1 VEGKGWFRLRSKPGW
16 AGVAARYGLAAMA
29 VAVVLG
35 LRLSLHPVLGES
47 SPFLPFVLAVLVAS
61 GLGGWGPG
69 LLATVFSL
77 LAGDYFFLPPM
88 NEFGLSTPYQVTQVG
103 MFAGIGVA
111 ISAINDRMAA
121 AVERYR
127 AVDEARGLSE
137 ERFRLLVEGIED
149 YALLLLD
156 PEGRIVLWNPAAAR
170 IYGYGPEIV
179 GRGYGIFYTPEEVA
193 RGLPEI
199 HLRRAMEEGSLRE
212 EGWRVRR
219 DGSRFWAQNLVTA
232 LRDRTGRLRGFA
244 KVVHDATARRLADE
258 EIHRLNESLERR
270 VEERTAQLEEA
281 NKALEAFTYTV
292 SHDLRAP
299 LRGVQGFSEALLED
313 YGDRLDDTGR
323 DYARRI
329 AAAAGRMEGLI
340 QDLLSYSRLSR
351 VQILN
356 QRVDLAAVV
365 AEAWEQARSTAPE
378 ARLRMEEPLPA
389 VSAHR
394 LTLVQVLINLLS
406 NAVKFVPPGAMPE
419 VRVRATSRDGRVR
432 LWVEDNGI
440 GIAPEHQERIFN
452 VFERLHGGET
462 YPGTGI
468 GLAIVRKGM
477 ERMGGLAGVDS
488 HPGEGAR
495 FWIELPGAGDGSER

>member
-1 VEGKGWFRLRSKPGW
+1 M
-16 AGVAARYGLAAMA
+16 AARYGLAAAA
-29 VAVVLG
+29 VALALG
-35 LRLSLHPVLGES
+35 LRLSLHPVLGEG

-69 LLATVFSL
+69 LFATGASL
-77 LAGDYFFLPPM
+77 LAGDYFFLAPL
-88 NEFGLSTPYQVTQVG
+88 NEFGLSTPYQLTQVS

-111 ISAINDRMAA
+111 ISAINDRMVAA
-121 AVERYR
+121 MERYR
-127 AVDEARGLSE
+127 AADEERGRSE

-156 PEGRIVLWNPAAAR
+156 LEGRIVLWNPAAAR

-199 HLRRAMEEGSLRE
+199 HLQQAIEHGSLRE

-232 LRDRTGRLRGFA
+232 LRDPAGRIRGFA

-258 EIHRLNESLERR
+258 EIRRLNESLELR

-281 NKALEAFTYTV
+281 NKALEAFAYTV

-313 YGDRLDDTGR
+313 YGDRLDETGL
-323 DYARRI
+323 DYAHRI
-329 AAAAGRMEGLI
+329 ANAAGRMEGLI
-340 QDLLSYSRLSR
+340 QDLLAYSRLSR

-356 QRVDLAAVV
+356 QRVELPAAV
-365 AEAWEQARSTAPE
+365 AEAWEQVRSAIPE
-378 ARLRMEEPLPA
+378 ARLRVEGPLPD
-389 VSAHR
+389 VLAHR
-394 LTLVQVLINLLS
+394 ITLVQVLANLLS
-406 NAVKFVPPGAMPE
+406 NAAKFVPPGVTPE
-419 VRVRATSRDGRVR
+419 VRVHAVTREGRVR

-488 HPGEGAR
+488 RPGEGSR
-495 FWIELPGAGDGSER
+495 FWIELPGAGGEE